1 MSDTISKGK
10 KICATC
16 GGSGEIA
23 FFAGESRF
31 MLTREECPA
40 CYGLGYELE
49 AETPPDTDPETKE

>member
-1 MSDTISKGK
+1 
-10 KICATC
+10 
-16 GGSGEIA
+16 
-23 FFAGESRF
+23 